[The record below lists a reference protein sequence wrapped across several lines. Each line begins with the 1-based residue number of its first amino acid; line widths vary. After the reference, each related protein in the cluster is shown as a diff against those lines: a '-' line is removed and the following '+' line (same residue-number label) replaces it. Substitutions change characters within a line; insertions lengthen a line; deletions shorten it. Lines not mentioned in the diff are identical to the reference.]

1 MRKFFA
7 KKRKKSK
14 KDTLFSR
21 SLSLVSLA
29 IFLPAFSAPILEE
42 NAENAFHSNWVS
54 LFFADFFGIS
64 NPARYFSGAIFS
76 STFSA
81 ISIQRISIF
90 GAFCEINLN
99 ILRIQTQSE
108 KKKFSKLGSRCTIL
122 STFWHLGP
130 YPFLRTNAH
139 ALRRTKIYTL
149 APLKF
154 AHLPA
159 ESDFPHC
166 GAQTVTHLPH

>member
-1 MRKFFA
+1 MK
-7 KKRKKSK
+7 KKRFFFDRSKLRPVHIFRDFYFLFYKWRSFRPYFIEFLIGCRFARHLFHCWALSLRAFNWSPDRRDFRRHFSGDSGHFGSRKHFFDFDFFFRFRFCGFLYFYKRVSK
-14 KDTLFSR
+14 KKL
-21 SLSLVSLA
+21 
-29 IFLPAFSAPILEE
+29 
-42 NAENAFHSNWVS
+42 
-54 LFFADFFGIS
+54 
-64 NPARYFSGAIFS
+64 
-76 STFSA
+76 
-81 ISIQRISIF
+81 SIF
-90 GAFCEINLN
+90 RGLD
-99 ILRIQTQSE
+99 RH
-108 KKKFSKLGSRCTIL
+108 FS
-122 STFWHLGP
+122 P